1 MSPGERAAGA
11 PGERAPGAPGE
22 WALTVVA
29 AVLTVGSAAT
39 DIMAFTR
46 LGNVFASVMTS
57 NIVFL
62 GLAAA
67 RHSGTL
73 AVHAAVSFAGYAAG
87 VWAGSRL
94 SRRSPRAGAGG
105 TGGTGGAAGVGG
117 VGGGTGAGSSGGPWT
132 RWVTAALTLEATVLI
147 GFTIGW
153 EVTGTRPTGGPQLVL
168 IALATMAMGIQ
179 SAVVVVLNIS
189 GVGTTYLTG
198 TLTSLIDSLASPGED
213 RGTAARREANLRRAV
228 ALAALVAGALL
239 AGLLISAAAAAV
251 PAIPLVSLA
260 VVLLIGRRLLDT
272 PAKEPRPE
280 DAPQSAEP

>member
-1 MSPGERAAGA
+1 MSEGERPAGA
-11 PGERAPGAPGE
+11 
-22 WALTVVA
+22 WALTIIA
-29 AVLTVGSAAT
+29 GVLTIGSAAT

-73 AVHAAVSFAGYAAG
+73 AGHAAVSFAGYAAG
-87 VWAGSRL
+87 VFAGSRL
-94 SRRSPRAGAGG
+94 ARRPARRD
-105 TGGTGGAAGVGG
+105 TH
-117 VGGGTGAGSSGGPWT
+117 GPWT
-132 RWVTAALTLEATVLI
+132 PWVAAALAAETVVLA

-153 EVTGTRPTGGPQLVL
+153 EVTGTHPTGGPQLVL
-168 IALATMAMGIQ
+168 IALATIAMGLQ

-198 TLTSLIDSLASPGED
+198 TLTSLIDSLASPGPE
-213 RGTAARREANLRRAV
+213 RGTAQRRQANLRRAV

-239 AGLLISAAAAAV
+239 AGLLISAAPAAV
-251 PAIPLVSLA
+251 PAIPLAALVI
-260 VVLLIGRRLLDT
+260 VLTIGRRLLAPRAEEKQ
-272 PAKEPRPE
+272 PAVRRG
-280 DAPQSAEP
+280 DSQAEASHS

>member
-1 MSPGERAAGA
+1 MSPR
-11 PGERAPGAPGE
+11 ERAPGA
-22 WALTVVA
+22 WALTLIA
-29 AVLTVGSAAT
+29 GVLTIGSAAT

-73 AVHAAVSFAGYAAG
+73 ALHAAVSFAGYAAG
-87 VWAGSRL
+87 VFAGSRL
-94 SRRSPRAGAGG
+94 ARRPAR
-105 TGGTGGAAGVGG
+105 GAA
-117 VGGGTGAGSSGGPWT
+117 SGPWT
-132 RWVTAALTLEATVLI
+132 PWIAAALVAEAVVLA

-153 EVTGTRPTGGPQLVL
+153 EVTGTHPAGGAQMVL
-168 IALATMAMGIQ
+168 IALATIAMGLQ

-198 TLTSLIDSLASPGED
+198 TLTSLIDSLASPGSE
-213 RGTAARREANLRRAV
+213 RGTARRREANLRRAV

-239 AGLLISAAAAAV
+239 AGLLISAAPAAV
-251 PAIPLVSLA
+251 PAIPLAALA
-260 VVLLIGRRLLDT
+260 IVLTIGRRVLDVRSGG
-272 PAKEPRPE
+272 EP
-280 DAPQSAEP
+280 

>member
-1 MSPGERAAGA
+1 MS
-11 PGERAPGAPGE
+11 PGERAPGA
-22 WALTVVA
+22 WALTIVA
-29 AVLTVGSAAT
+29 GVLTIGSAAT
-39 DIMAFTR
+39 DIMAITR

-87 VWAGSRL
+87 VFAGSRL
-94 SRRSPRAGAGG
+94 SRHPAGG
-105 TGGTGGAAGVGG
+105 GADGAAG
-117 VGGGTGAGSSGGPWT
+117 PWT
-132 RWVTAALTLEATVLI
+132 PWVTAALAAEAAVLV

-153 EVTGTRPTGGPQLVL
+153 EVTGARPTGGAQLLL
-168 IALATMAMGIQ
+168 IALATIAMGLQ

-198 TLTSLIDSLASPGED
+198 TLTSLIDSLASPGPE
-213 RGTAARREANLRRAV
+213 RGTAQRREANRRRAV

-239 AGLLISAAAAAV
+239 AGLLISAAPRVV
-251 PAIPLVSLA
+251 PAIPLAALA
-260 VVLLIGRRLLDT
+260 TVLIIGRPLLD
-272 PAKEPRPE
+272 
-280 DAPQSAEP
+280 APGGPG

>member
-1 MSPGERAAGA
+1 MS
-11 PGERAPGAPGE
+11 PGERAPGA
-22 WALTVVA
+22 WALTLVA
-29 AVLTVGSAAT
+29 GMLTIGSAAT

-87 VWAGSRL
+87 VFAGSRL
-94 SRRSPRAGAGG
+94 ARHPARSGVAGAS
-105 TGGTGGAAGVGG
+105 GAAG
-117 VGGGTGAGSSGGPWT
+117 AADGPWT
-132 RWVTAALTLEATVLI
+132 PWVTAALAVEAAVLV

-153 EVTGTRPTGGPQLVL
+153 EVTGTHPTGGPQLLL
-168 IALATMAMGIQ
+168 IALATLAMGLQ
-179 SAVVVVLNIS
+179 SAVVVALNIS

-198 TLTSLIDSLASPGED
+198 TLTSLIDSLASPGAE
-213 RGTAARREANLRRAV
+213 RGTAERRQANRRRAV

-239 AGLLISAAAAAV
+239 AGLLISAAPAAV
-251 PAIPLVSLA
+251 PAIPLAALA
-260 VVLLIGRRLLDT
+260 TAAIIGHRLLDVRDEE
-272 PAKEPRPE
+272 KEPAARRGNSQAGTTFVQHVLKKRPSLTSN
-280 DAPQSAEP
+280 PRRGR

>member
-1 MSPGERAAGA
+1 MSTEDQ
-11 PGERAPGAPGE
+11 APGA
-22 WALTVVA
+22 WALTIIA
-29 AVLTVGSAAT
+29 GVLTIGSAAT

-87 VWAGSRL
+87 VFAGSRL
-94 SRRSPRAGAGG
+94 ARRPGRGN
-105 TGGTGGAAGVGG
+105 
-117 VGGGTGAGSSGGPWT
+117 GGPWT
-132 RWVTAALTLEATVLI
+132 PWVAAALAAEAVVLA
-147 GFTIGW
+147 GFAIGW
-153 EVTGTRPTGGPQLVL
+153 EATGTHPAGGAQLVL
-168 IALATMAMGIQ
+168 IALATMAMGLQ

-198 TLTSLIDSLASPGED
+198 TLTSLIDSLASPGSG
-213 RGTAARREANLRRAV
+213 RGSAKRREANLRRAV

-239 AGLLISAAAAAV
+239 AGLLISAAPAAV
-251 PAIPLVSLA
+251 PAIPLAALA
-260 VVLLIGRRLLDT
+260 IVLTIGRRVLDVRSGG
-272 PAKEPRPE
+272 EP
-280 DAPQSAEP
+280 